1 MFDEARFSVLTFS
14 ILLLIYIFLFMLA
27 EAITKRGFRIAA
39 RILLSIL
46 LIKAFMFFNGI
57 SLTFNGLF
65 PTNTEIIH
73 IEELD
78 SYSWVIYR
86 VCSTGIPSY
95 SKDRFASKIVL
106 RPLGLFYK
114 DSPDLFTG
122 WHEGYIPSYDDKAF
136 VWLTHESNDKI
147 IYYLEPRD
155 DSIEYFVIGNFYDFM
170 RYKPTLEQA
179 KAYTD
184 DYICIQVTGEEYIII
199 REEVKRCG
207 GMRDYLAFDKN
218 GELIE
223 GVVRTFFGPKKLK

>member
-1 MFDEARFSVLTFS
+1 MFEARFGVLIFS
-14 ILLLIYIFLFMLA
+14 ILLLIYIFFFIFA

-65 PTNTEIIH
+65 PANTEIVH

-78 SYSWVIYR
+78 SYSWIIYR
-86 VCSTGIPSY
+86 VRSTGIPSY

-147 IYYLEPRD
+147 KL
-155 DSIEYFVIGNFYDFM
+155 
-170 RYKPTLEQA
+170 
-179 KAYTD
+179 YTTWNQEM
-184 DYICIQVTGEEYIII
+184 ILSNI
-199 REEVKRCG
+199 
-207 GMRDYLAFDKN
+207 L
-218 GELIE
+218 
-223 GVVRTFFGPKKLK
+223 

>member
-27 EAITKRGFRIAA
+27 EAITKRGFRSAA

-114 DSPDLFTG
+114 DSPGLFTG

-147 IYYLEPRD
+147 KL
-155 DSIEYFVIGNFYDFM
+155 
-170 RYKPTLEQA
+170 
-179 KAYTD
+179 YTTWNQEM
-184 DYICIQVTGEEYIII
+184 ILSNI
-199 REEVKRCG
+199 
-207 GMRDYLAFDKN
+207 L
-218 GELIE
+218 
-223 GVVRTFFGPKKLK
+223 